1 LRWSREK
8 RLNQPTHF
16 LNSAEFCLKNDDPT
30 GAVDNYIRAASAYQ
44 DLQEYKNA
52 AKYYSSAL
60 RIIEQET
67 SDNEMLDSGELSNL
81 YKLLLAKNACLLN
94 LGLIHILLQKPSLA
108 KIFFIESHKP
118 LNLANSILKDHKD
131 YFSNLIDPQIKDIV
145 GITPLQSELLTFGF
159 SSSVFSFFSSIL
171 DNDAERITEYLT
183 RLRKLE
189 ELFVSDYF
197 ESNDNSFFILLERL
211 SESISEKNQSL
222 FNKTKAILE
231 GFYFNRH
238 TSSIDGTEN
247 QIRITLLD
255 SFLTT
260 FEDELLKILEA
271 LEKLFSNKPDEN

>member
-1 LRWSREK
+1 MSEK
-8 RLNQPTHF
+8 GFNQPAHF
-16 LNSAEFCLKNDDPT
+16 LNSAEFCLKNNDPT
-30 GAVDNYIRAASAYQ
+30 GAVDNYIRAASAYYQ

-67 SDNEMLDSGELSNL
+67 SDTAMLDSGELLNL

-118 LNLANSILKDHKD
+118 LNMANSILKDHKD

-183 RLRKLE
+183 RLKKLE

-197 ESNDNSFFILLERL
+197 ESNDNSFFTLLEKL
-211 SESISEKNQSL
+211 SESISEKNLSV
-222 FNKTKAILE
+222 FNKTRAILE

-238 TSSIDGTEN
+238 TSSVADTEN

-255 SFLTT
+255 SFLIA
-260 FEDELLKILEA
+260 FEDELMKVFES
-271 LEKLFSNKPDEN
+271 LEKLFSTKPDEN

>member
-1 LRWSREK
+1 MSEK
-8 RLNQPTHF
+8 GFNQPTHF

-30 GAVDNYIRAASAYQ
+30 GAVDNYIRAASSYQ

-52 AKYYSSAL
+52 AKTLTSAL

-67 SDNEMLDSGELSNL
+67 SDNEMLDSGELLNL

-94 LGLIHILLQKPSLA
+94 LGLIHISLQKPSLA
-108 KIFFIESHKP
+108 KLFFIESHKP
-118 LNLANSILKDHKD
+118 LNMANSILKDHKD

-159 SSSVFSFFSSIL
+159 SSSVFSFLSAIL

-183 RLRKLE
+183 KLKKLE

-197 ESNDNSFFILLERL
+197 ASNDNSFFTLLEKL
-211 SESISEKNQSL
+211 SESILEKNLSL
-222 FNKTKAILE
+222 FNKTRATLE
-231 GFYFNRH
+231 GFYLNRR
-238 TSSIDGTEN
+238 TNSLDETEN

-260 FEDELLKILEA
+260 FEDELLRIFNA
-271 LEKLFSNKPDEN
+271 LKEYYF

>member
-1 LRWSREK
+1 MSEK
-8 RLNQPTHF
+8 GFNQPTHF

-44 DLQEYKNA
+44 DLQEYKTA
-52 AKYYSSAL
+52 AKVFASAL

-67 SDNEMLDSGELSNL
+67 SNTEMLDSGELSNL

-118 LNLANSILKDHKD
+118 LNMANSLLKDHKD

-159 SSSVFSFFSSIL
+159 SSSVFSFFSAIL

-183 RLRKLE
+183 RLKKLE

-197 ESNDNSFFILLERL
+197 ESNDNSFFTLLEKL
-211 SESISEKNQSL
+211 SESISEKNLSV

-231 GFYFNRH
+231 GFYFNLH
-238 TSSIDGTEN
+238 TSSVADIEN

-255 SFLTT
+255 SFLIT
-260 FEDELLKILEA
+260 FEDELMKVFEA
-271 LEKLFSNKPDEN
+271 LEKLFSTKPDEN